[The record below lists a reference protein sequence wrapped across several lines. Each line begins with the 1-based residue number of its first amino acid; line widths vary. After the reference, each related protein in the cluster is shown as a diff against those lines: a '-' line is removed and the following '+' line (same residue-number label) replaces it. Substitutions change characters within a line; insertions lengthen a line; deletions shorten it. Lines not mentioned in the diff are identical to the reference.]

1 MVFSNL
7 KAFEIS
13 TQLEPDNCDHIKRL
27 PLHNLVKVFSLVLFW
42 LFGCCLDK
50 VMLQLC
56 YSYVVVWSW
65 FSCCFVVALLLFG
78 YGFVA
83 VWLLFCC
90 CLVAVWMLFCCCS
103 VFVWFSCGLVAV

>member
-42 LFGCCLDK
+42 LFGCGLDK

-65 FSCCFVVALLLFG
+65 FSCCLDAVLLL
-78 YGFVA
+78 
-83 VWLLFCC
+83 LCC
-90 CLVAVWMLFCCCS
+90 CLVMVLLQFGCC
-103 VFVWFSCGLVAV
+103 FVVV